1 MIPTQSRGISF
12 LPMVEFRRPP
22 GVRQTMM
29 YSATF
34 PKAIQQLAAEFLSNY
49 IFLAVGRV
57 GSTTDFI
64 TQKLEWVER
73 TEMLHIVHLCF
84 RSCFPHFF
92 MAKLYIFSPKSASQI
107 SFVKYLP
114 PTDILFGQRIEVC

>member
-1 MIPTQSRGISF
+1 
-12 LPMVEFRRPP
+12 MVEFRPPP

-84 RSCFPHFF
+84 CSCFPPQFF
-92 MAKLYIFSPKSASQI
+92 MSKLYFQPEIRLPNLI
-107 SFVKYLP
+107 SIRV
-114 PTDILFGQRIEVC
+114 DAM